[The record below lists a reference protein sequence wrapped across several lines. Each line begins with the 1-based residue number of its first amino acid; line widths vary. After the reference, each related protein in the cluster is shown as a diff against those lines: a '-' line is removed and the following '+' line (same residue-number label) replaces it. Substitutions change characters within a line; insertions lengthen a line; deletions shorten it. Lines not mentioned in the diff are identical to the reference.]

1 MGARDGFAAG
11 VVPLRVAQARPPYL
25 VLTEREHCLL
35 GLLAEG
41 FTNAQIGQRVHRSE
55 KTVRNQ
61 LTRIYQKLGAANRAE
76 AVALYLTRH
85 QPPAR

>member
-1 MGARDGFAAG
+1 MGARDGFAASM
-11 VVPLRVAQARPPYL
+11 VPLRVAQPTPPYL
-25 VLTEREHCLL
+25 VLTEREHRLL

-85 QPPAR
+85 RPPAR